1 LELILYSKQLYNM
14 NGFINKEYISKN
26 TNNQYNIEVLI
37 NDDNYNIIIDELD
50 SLSMFHN
57 MVRSQYIKNQ
67 INKKKEDFEYLYIK
81 NNEKIVQKYWIV
93 NALINNIYLKDNQKK
108 YKIPNN
114 EKITIQDY
122 FYQEKEPEN
131 KPNNKIYN
139 IFSNIFNNF

>member
-1 LELILYSKQLYNM
+1 M
-14 NGFINKEYISKN
+14 TNGIINKEYISKN
-26 TNNQYNIEVLI
+26 INNQYNIDVLI

-50 SLSMFHN
+50 SLSIFYN
-57 MVRSQYIKNQ
+57 MVHSLYNKKQIK
-67 INKKKEDFEYLYIK
+67 KKKEDFEYSYIK

-93 NALINNIYLKDNQKK
+93 NTPINNIYLKDNQNK

-122 FYQEKEPEN
+122 FYQEKEQEN

-139 IFSNIFNNF
+139 IFSNIFNNFQI

>member
-1 LELILYSKQLYNM
+1 M

>member
-1 LELILYSKQLYNM
+1 MHKI
-14 NGFINKEYISKN
+14 N

-57 MVRSQYIKNQ
+57 MVHSLYIKNQ
-67 INKKKEDFEYLYIK
+67 INKKKEDFEYSYIK

-93 NALINNIYLKDNQKK
+93 NTPINNIYLKDNQKK

-122 FYQEKEPEN
+122 FYQEKEKEQEN

-139 IFSNIFNNF
+139 IFSNIFNNFQI